1 MRVDLIALEGE
12 GFAEIVPRWRDIAAA
27 GRYAAP
33 FFQPEWFSAFNGA
46 FVGHGAAQLFTVWS
60 GSTLKGVAPLHKTG
74 EFFGGIPARTLRS
87 LSGIHSCRYDL
98 IHDGSDQ
105 QQVVEALW
113 ESLCKD
119 QRWDVI
125 EAEDVP
131 HGGAFYALQECARA
145 AGFPVGTWS
154 TRKTPILPLPAP
166 NQDPFSN
173 CPQTFKSLRSRLK
186 SKLRRLEEAQ
196 QGKVSFEVEQHG
208 TPELFERF
216 VRLESSGWKGSKGS
230 AITQRAEVSR
240 FYKRIVEYLNDAG
253 ILRYYML
260 NAGGKT
266 IAMHLGALMNGVYYT
281 PKVAYDESYA
291 VFSPGQLLNQFA
303 IKDLSRNGV
312 QTYDFLGPRA
322 MYKCVWAPEVR
333 EHSSCYIFRPSLKG
347 RFLHALTMR
356 AAGYMRRVRYRI
368 KGDPQDIRWGQK
380 TV

>member
-1 MRVDLIALEGE
+1 
-12 GFAEIVPRWRDIAAA
+12 
-27 GRYAAP
+27 
-33 FFQPEWFSAFNGA
+33 
-46 FVGHGAAQLFTVWS
+46 
-60 GSTLKGVAPLHKTG
+60 
-74 EFFGGIPARTLRS
+74 
-87 LSGIHSCRYDL
+87 L
-98 IHDGSDQ
+98 IHDGSNQ

-113 ESLCKD
+113 ESLSKD
-119 QRWDVI
+119 PWWDVI

-131 HGGAFYALQECARA
+131 HGGAFYALLECARA
-145 AGFPVGTWS
+145 AGFLVGTWT
-154 TRKTPILPLPAP
+154 TRKTPVLPLPAP

-216 VRLESSGWKGSKGS
+216 VKLEASGWKGSQGS
-230 AITQRAEVSR
+230 AIAQRAEVNC
-240 FYKRIVEYLNDAG
+240 FYERIVEYLTDAG
-253 ILRYYML
+253 ALRCYAL

-266 IAMHLGALMNGVYYT
+266 IAMHLGVLMNGVYYT

-291 VFSPGQLLNQFA
+291 AFSPGQLLNQFA

-312 QTYDFLGPRA
+312 KAYDFLGPRA
-322 MYKCVWAPEVR
+322 LYKCVWAPEVR
-333 EHSSCYIFRPSLKG
+333 EHSNCYIFRSSLKG

-356 AAGYMRRVRYRI
+356 GAEYMRRVRYRI